1 VMLGIR
7 KPPERLE
14 PSGQVLVSCLDSL
27 LLTATCGVVRL
38 VIMHDGPVAYIGAI
52 IGTAALTWNA
62 VVWVIERRTKA
73 SVCGGYSR
81 AGIVIRVVNRCSHQI
96 QVVSVGATDEV
107 DDASYFADV
116 SGNMKL
122 YGIRIDDPLEVVEG
136 AWRHWSVQRRK
147 PSPQEPP
154 AHDPWRW
161 NLERVAPWPRE
172 GSLSESGQLPSRV
185 GKRDSCRISATRY
198 GPRYGLDSG
207 RGWQEVQWAAV
218 DQRRVAR
225 AARYLSLSL

>member
-7 KPPERLE
+7 KPPECLE
-14 PSGQVLVSCLDSL
+14 PSGQVLVSCLESL
-27 LLTATCGVVRL
+27 LLRATCGVVRL

-122 YGIRIDDPLEVVEG
+122 YGIRLDDPLEVVEG
-136 AWRHWSVQRRK
+136 PGDIGPWREESLLLRSPQLMTHGDGIWNEWLRSLEEVRSASPDSSLQGSASETRAGHQRRGTARGTVWI
-147 PSPQEPP
+147 Q
-154 AHDPWRW
+154 
-161 NLERVAPWPRE
+161 VAA
-172 GSLSESGQLPSRV
+172 GKKFSGPLW
-185 GKRDSCRISATRY
+185 T
-198 GPRYGLDSG
+198 SG
-207 RGWQEVQWAAV
+207 V
-218 DQRRVAR
+218 
-225 AARYLSLSL
+225 